1 MYRTR
6 FHPFMVKKPD
16 IDELTI
22 EEVASGS
29 GVIIIATVNRPEKLN
44 ALNYEVKEAIKTL
57 ATWVDET
64 DHVRVVIFQGSKPG
78 PAPEGKRPKPHAF
91 VAGADVSDF
100 KGKNSE
106 AIRPEFEDNVWEAVW
121 NISKPTIALID
132 GYALGGGSELAISCD
147 IRIATPRSM
156 FGTPEINLGLIPGGG
171 GTQRLTWLVG
181 YGRAMEMV
189 MGGGMIDGEE
199 AHRIG
204 LVNHLIEPDSLTE
217 KGLEIAGNLASKSPL
232 TIQVAK
238 RAVRAA
244 LDHPISDGVLLEHN
258 MFVDLFDTKDKDIG
272 VNAFLERSTPEW
284 TGE

>member
-1 MYRTR
+1 M
-6 FHPFMVKKPD
+6 
-16 IDELTI
+16 E
-22 EEVASGS
+22 
-29 GVIIIATVNRPEKLN
+29 
-44 ALNYEVKEAIKTL
+44 
-57 ATWVDET
+57 
-64 DHVRVVIFQGSKPG
+64 FQNQLS
-78 PAPEGKRPKPHAF
+78 
-91 VAGADVSDF
+91 
-100 KGKNSE
+100 
-106 AIRPEFEDNVWEAVW
+106 
-121 NISKPTIALID
+121 LID

-232 TIQVAK
+232 TIQV
-238 RAVRAA
+238 VSA
-244 LDHPISDGVLLEHN
+244 LSEQLSITLSQTVCC
-258 MFVDLFDTKDKDIG
+258 
-272 VNAFLERSTPEW
+272 
-284 TGE
+284 